1 MFGNVTNYRVVKSN
15 SFLAARVERTKN
27 FRCVACDVNTTVSTL
42 SLSRRHFCVPWSL
55 SILLPLYLSLSPPPP
70 PFNALSFSFQTSLL
84 FLAVTFRLFLFT
96 SIRISVYLSCY
107 SCHSVIAPCLPLN
120 DFPPFSQIHALSLFL
135 AFPHRIRL
143 LPLLFSSSK
152 IISVFFLVPR
162 CSFRLFCSRS
172 IHLSFLYAV
181 TIRPFLDYHFANR
194 PVLVFLAKHG
204 SLGPLL
210 LTSGWGT
217 PAASSTE
224 GYPVDSTH
232 LHLHQPA
239 ASVLRMRGK
248 SRIRVYLFVC
258 TAWIYTH
265 TQSMSHTS
273 MWLKRCS
280 FRFCSKCITFN
291 VTPWCILT
299 CVHCKK

>member
-15 SFLAARVERTKN
+15 SFLAARVEHTKN

-181 TIRPFLDYHFANR
+181 TIRPFLDYHSRTDLSLSSSRSMALSVPCYSLQGGAHRRR
-194 PVLVFLAKHG
+194 PAQKDTRSIARTYTYTSQQPPCYVCVENHVYACIYSYVQHESIRTHRACPIRQCGWNGAVFG
-204 SLGPLL
+204 S
-210 LTSGWGT
+210 
-217 PAASSTE
+217 A
-224 GYPVDSTH
+224 
-232 LHLHQPA
+232 
-239 ASVLRMRGK
+239 R
-248 SRIRVYLFVC
+248 
-258 TAWIYTH
+258 
-265 TQSMSHTS
+265 
-273 MWLKRCS
+273 
-280 FRFCSKCITFN
+280 N
-291 VTPWCILT
+291 V
-299 CVHCKK
+299 

>member
-1 MFGNVTNYRVVKSN
+1 MSWNR

-96 SIRISVYLSCY
+96 SIRISVYLSFY

-152 IISVFFLVPR
+152 IISVFSWFHGVLSVSFVLARYIFRFSTPWLSVLFSTTIREPTCPCLPR
-162 CSFRLFCSRS
+162 EAWLSRS
-172 IHLSFLYAV
+172 LA
-181 TIRPFLDYHFANR
+181 THFR
-194 PVLVFLAKHG
+194 VGHTGGVQH
-204 SLGPLL
+204 
-210 LTSGWGT
+210 
-217 PAASSTE
+217 
-224 GYPVDSTH
+224 
-232 LHLHQPA
+232 
-239 ASVLRMRGK
+239 R
-248 SRIRVYLFVC
+248 RIPGR
-258 TAWIYTH
+258 
-265 TQSMSHTS
+265 
-273 MWLKRCS
+273 
-280 FRFCSKCITFN
+280 
-291 VTPWCILT
+291 
-299 CVHCKK
+299 

>member
-1 MFGNVTNYRVVKSN
+1 MFGNVTNYRIVKSN

-152 IISVFFLVPR
+152 IISVFSWFHGVLSVSFVLARYIFRFSTPWLSVLFSTTIREPTCPCLPR
-162 CSFRLFCSRS
+162 EAWLSRS
-172 IHLSFLYAV
+172 LATHFRVGHRRRPAQKDTRSIARTYTYTSQQPPCYVCVENHVYACIYSYV
-181 TIRPFLDYHFANR
+181 QHESIRTHRACPIRQCGWNGA
-194 PVLVFLAKHG
+194 VFG
-204 SLGPLL
+204 S
-210 LTSGWGT
+210 
-217 PAASSTE
+217 A
-224 GYPVDSTH
+224 
-232 LHLHQPA
+232 
-239 ASVLRMRGK
+239 R
-248 SRIRVYLFVC
+248 
-258 TAWIYTH
+258 
-265 TQSMSHTS
+265 
-273 MWLKRCS
+273 
-280 FRFCSKCITFN
+280 N
-291 VTPWCILT
+291 V
-299 CVHCKK
+299 

>member
-70 PFNALSFSFQTSLL
+70 PFNVLSFSFQTSLL

-152 IISVFFLVPR
+152 IISVFSWFHGVLSVSFVLARYIFRFSTPWLSVLFSTTIREPTCPCLPR
-162 CSFRLFCSRS
+162 EAWLSRS
-172 IHLSFLYAV
+172 LA
-181 TIRPFLDYHFANR
+181 THFR
-194 PVLVFLAKHG
+194 VGHTGGVQH
-204 SLGPLL
+204 
-210 LTSGWGT
+210 
-217 PAASSTE
+217 
-224 GYPVDSTH
+224 
-232 LHLHQPA
+232 
-239 ASVLRMRGK
+239 R
-248 SRIRVYLFVC
+248 RIPGR
-258 TAWIYTH
+258 
-265 TQSMSHTS
+265 
-273 MWLKRCS
+273 
-280 FRFCSKCITFN
+280 
-291 VTPWCILT
+291 
-299 CVHCKK
+299 